1 MKILFVGSVVFSE
14 KILKQLIYL
23 KANIV
28 GVCTLKS
35 SEANSD
41 FCDLKAIC
49 EEFNIPAKY
58 TNDINSD
65 QSIAWIGTLNPD
77 IIFCFGWSRLLKKK
91 LLNLAPMGV
100 VGYHPA
106 SIPNNRGRHPIIWSL
121 VLGLKETSSTFFF
134 MDEGADSGDILSQV
148 SLPILYE
155 DDATSLYNKLISIA
169 ISQISDFLP
178 LLEKN
183 KFKRIPQDHSL
194 SNYWR
199 KRNINDGKI
208 DWRMSSESIYNLIRG
223 LTWPYPGAHFEY
235 NGNQYKAWK
244 SKVILKKII
253 NIEPG
258 KIISAS
264 NDGIIVKTGD
274 NLINLTKIEP
284 EIDIVNG
291 SYL

>member
-134 MDEGADSGDILSQV
+134 MDEGADSVDILSQV